1 MTLNTMTLAI
11 ESPMVY
17 TKYGVAISVTGIAQ
31 VSVGIVESQFIFVS
45 TRKAVPA
52 ILNVLFI
59 CTYTYI
65 YLSHSMTKPWASVQ
79 SDWSLLCTF
88 VVAKDQCFLIW
99 TAKTLIRL
107 RECPG

>member
-1 MTLNTMTLAI
+1 MTLAI

-59 CTYTYI
+59 CTYTFI
-65 YLSHSMTKPWASVQ
+65 YLNHSMTKPTKWPV
-79 SDWSLLCTF
+79 C
-88 VVAKDQCFLIW
+88 
-99 TAKTLIRL
+99 TAKTQITLGI
-107 RECPG
+107 CPVWLVFAVHFCGS